1 MAIAVLDIGK
11 TNAKAILLDEDGTV
25 LAQRS
30 RPSAG
35 LPGPPYP
42 RMDLDG
48 VWAWAQEALA
58 ELAATATIRC
68 VVPVAH
74 GAAGVLMAG
83 DRPALPGL
91 DYEHDGPDAVAG
103 ELAGLLDPFAR
114 TASPVLPLG
123 LNVGAQLLWQQRT
136 FPEAFAQ
143 ATDLLLLPQYWAW
156 RLSGV
161 KASEFTALGSH
172 THLWRPGERRLSG
185 LVERCGW
192 TGLFP
197 PLRKAWE
204 PLGPVTAE
212 VAAATG
218 LPRDCRVLAGIH
230 DSNASWLPHLVARAP
245 PFTVL
250 STGTWVIA
258 MAAGASLDRLDPA
271 ADMLANVDARGD
283 PVPGARFMGGRELE
297 LVAGADGVRAAATP
311 EEVAAV
317 IAAGAMALPAFVPG
331 SGPFLGRRGRLVG
344 DPGPSPARRAA
355 LGALYVAL
363 VVDVMLDRLDVGGSV
378 VVEGSFHRNAAFCGV
393 LAALRPHQPV
403 HATDDPS
410 GTARGAWLLARWDER
425 PDWPNR
431 LPPPTEPWR
440 LVGLDAYRREWQ
452 ALARASR

>member
-48 VWAWAQEALA
+48 VWAWAQGALA
-58 ELAATATIRC
+58 ELAATAPVRC

-83 DRPALPGL
+83 ERPALPGL

-103 ELAGLLDPFAR
+103 ELAGLLDPFAL

-123 LNVGAQLLWQQRT
+123 LNVGAQLLWQERT
-136 FPEAFAQ
+136 FPEAFAR

-172 THLWRPGERRLSG
+172 THLWRPGERRFSG

-192 TGLFP
+192 TRLFP
-197 PLRKAWE
+197 PLRRAWE
-204 PLGPVTAE
+204 PLGCVTAE
-212 VAAATG
+212 LAAATG
-218 LPRDCRVLAGIH
+218 LPRDCTVLAGIH
-230 DSNASWLPHLVARAP
+230 DSNASWLPHLVAREP

-258 MAAGASLDRLDPA
+258 MAAGAALERLDPA

-297 LVAGADGVRAAATP
+297 LVAGADGVRAVATQ
-311 EEVAAV
+311 EDVAA
-317 IAAGAMALPAFVPG
+317 IIEAGVMALPAFVPG
-331 SGPFLGRRGRLVG
+331 SGPFLGRQGRIVG
-344 DPGPSPARRAA
+344 APGSAPARRAA

-363 VVDVMLDRLDVGGSV
+363 VVDVMLDRLDVGGPI
-378 VVEGSFHRNAAFCGV
+378 VVEGSFHRNAAFCGL
-393 LAALRPHQPV
+393 LAALRPGQPV

-410 GTARGAWLLARWDER
+410 GTARGAWLLARWAER
-425 PDWPNR
+425 PSWPNH
-431 LPPPTEPWR
+431 LPAPVAPWR
-440 LVGLDAYRREWQ
+440 PADLAAYRRSW
-452 ALARASR
+452 RAACAQG